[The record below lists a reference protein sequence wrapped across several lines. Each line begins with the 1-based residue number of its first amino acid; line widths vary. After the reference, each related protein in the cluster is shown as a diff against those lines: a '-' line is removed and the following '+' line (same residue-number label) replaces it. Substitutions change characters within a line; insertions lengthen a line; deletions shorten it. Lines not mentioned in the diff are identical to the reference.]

1 MPVKKTFAIAATA
14 VASALSVVLLMVGT
28 FIAPNTLFFTA
39 LAAYLTGYSINKY
52 GLKYG
57 FAQVVVCVLL
67 DIFLN
72 PDKLNW
78 ILYLCMA
85 GYIFLSELIFRKWN
99 HVKDEKKKYRVQLIC
114 NCILFNMI
122 YIPLLLLFKD
132 QFLFG
137 KGISAS
143 IVVLWFAGQVG
154 WIIFDKAYCV
164 FFRTLT
170 ERRLW

>member
-39 LAAYLTGYSINKY
+39 LAAYLTGYSINKC
-52 GLKYG
+52 GLPYG
-57 FAQVVVCVLL
+57 FLQLVVCVLL

-85 GYIFLSELIFRKWN
+85 GYIFLSELMFRKWN
-99 HVKDEKKKYRVQLIC
+99 HVRDEKKKYRVQLIC

-122 YIPLLLLFKD
+122 YIPLLLLFKN

-137 KGISAS
+137 RGIRAG
-143 IVVLWFAGQVG
+143 IAVLWAAGQVG
-154 WIIFDKAYCV
+154 WIIFDRAYCV
-164 FFRTLT
+164 FFRTIR
-170 ERRLW
+170 EHRL